1 MVQCG
6 RSGLAL
12 HSGHLRLE
20 MGLSIMNPQELIN
33 TAKELVAGNKG
44 LVAMDESI
52 PTCDRR
58 FAALGIAQTPENRR
72 SYRELLMTTPGLSEF
87 ISGAILCDET
97 IRQTLKDQTPFVK
110 ALREA
115 GMMTGIKVDRGA
127 QAMAGHPEEKVTEG
141 LDGLRDRLVEYG
153 QMGARFTKWRAVISA
168 NDGLPSLGCIEANA
182 HALARFASLCQEAD
196 LVPVIEAEVLMDGDH
211 SLEQCRQVT
220 TEVLSH
226 LFDQLFRQ
234 KVLFEGI
241 LIKTNM
247 VTPGKDSRWQQAF
260 EEVAKATVN
269 CLLRTVPAAVPGIAF
284 LSGGQSGELASAH
297 LNAMNL
303 LWVFCKSC
311 G

>member
-1 MVQCG
+1 
-6 RSGLAL
+6 
-12 HSGHLRLE
+12 
-20 MGLSIMNPQELIN
+20 MNPQELIN